1 MKQDKPAWREHR
13 QWRQRRAERRRYS
26 DHPRPYH
33 RGSIRGGRRRP
44 LDREQRAQ
52 VRGRM
57 ENHFRHKRLTAA
69 DAFVCVAIL
78 SMVNHRDGSCFP
90 SYAAIA
96 ELAGVGKTAVWSAI
110 KKLRELGLLDWD
122 MRITLHA
129 DGRHCQ
135 TSNAYVFVV
144 VVRVPWP
151 STNLLLSL
159 LKTLDSY
166 FTPQRAEPETKLPAE
181 LAGVPPGLAAALASL
196 GRTMQADRERKES

>member
-1 MKQDKPAWREHR
+1 
-13 QWRQRRAERRRYS
+13 
-26 DHPRPYH
+26 
-33 RGSIRGGRRRP
+33 
-44 LDREQRAQ
+44 
-52 VRGRM
+52 M
-57 ENHFRHKRLTAA
+57 ENHFRHKRLTPA
-69 DAFVCVAIL
+69 DAFVCLAIL
-78 SMVNHRDGSCFP
+78 SMVNYGDGSCFP

-110 KKLRELGLLDWD
+110 RKLRALGLLDWD
-122 MRITLHA
+122 MRIALHA
-129 DGRHCQ
+129 DGRYCQ

-151 STNLLLSL
+151 STDLLSSL

-196 GRTMQADRERKES
+196 QRSMNEKAESKNG